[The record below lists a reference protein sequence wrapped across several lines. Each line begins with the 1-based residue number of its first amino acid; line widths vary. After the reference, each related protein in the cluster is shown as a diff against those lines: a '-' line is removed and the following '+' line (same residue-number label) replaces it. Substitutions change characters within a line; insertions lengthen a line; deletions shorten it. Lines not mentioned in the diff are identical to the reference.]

1 LAAGSQSIAV
11 GSTTVVNGDNG
22 VGIGDGAVVDA
33 TAPGGVAIGQQSHSA
48 AGEVDIG
55 NRQITGVAAGK
66 AGTDAV
72 NVSQLAAVTTQLTT
86 LINNQSGGGGGAPFS
101 STPGSSPAS
110 TGPNSSAGGQGS
122 VASDS
127 NSTVYRLAWF
137 FLRDVRALPGRR
149 SMLIRLRPRTVPGFI
164 RSNVTGYSK
173 DLLPV

>member
-1 LAAGSQSIAV
+1 MYDAITESSRVTFPTALSSIPRERTSPVCTEDVPVGHELFSREFAGGRFVGGGFAV
-11 GSTTVVNGDNG
+11 DRGRID
-22 VGIGDGAVVDA
+22 DGAVVDA
-33 TAPGGVAIGQQSHSA
+33 TAHGGVAIGQQSHSA
-48 AGEVDIG
+48 AGEVNIG

-86 LINNQSGGGGGAPFS
+86 LINNQSRGGGGAPFS

-127 NSTVYRLAWF
+127 NSTVYR
-137 FLRDVRALPGRR
+137 
-149 SMLIRLRPRTVPGFI
+149 
-164 RSNVTGYSK
+164 
-173 DLLPV
+173 

>member
-1 LAAGSQSIAV
+1 MRVRASRFRPRSARYRASAPRRFAPKTFQSGTNYFHANSPAADLLAVGSQSIA
-11 GSTTVVNGDNG
+11 

-86 LINNQSGGGGGAPFS
+86 LINNQSRGGGGAPFS

-127 NSTVYRLAWF
+127 NSTVYR
-137 FLRDVRALPGRR
+137 
-149 SMLIRLRPRTVPGFI
+149 
-164 RSNVTGYSK
+164 
-173 DLLPV
+173 